1 MLEYILCAAIALSIK
16 DNESPIIIG
25 GYRHGNCF
33 DTAIKLGWTERIT
46 QEEQGFITSTG
57 RFVGREEAKKIARN
71 AGQLIGESGFKQLIS
86 EDIY

>member
-33 DTAIKLGWTERIT
+33 DTAIKLGWAKRIT
-46 QEEQGFITSTG
+46 QEEQGFITSIG
-57 RFVGREEAKKIARN
+57 RFVGREEAKEIARN
-71 AGQLIGESGFKQLIS
+71 AGQLIRESGFKQLIS